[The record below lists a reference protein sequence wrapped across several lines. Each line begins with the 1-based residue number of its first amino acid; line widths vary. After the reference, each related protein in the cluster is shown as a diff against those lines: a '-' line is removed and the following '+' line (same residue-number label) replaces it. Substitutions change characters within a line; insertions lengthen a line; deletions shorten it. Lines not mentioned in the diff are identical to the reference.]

1 MLVLVLFFWKGLVV
15 MMNLPDYWIVLY
27 QMLEFMAVI
36 TQVMQA

>member
-1 MLVLVLFFWKGLVV
+1 MLVLVLFFWKDLVV